1 MSEPEK
7 SVRLVD
13 RRSVALP
20 DVKRLL
26 PLGWLVRVLD
36 VKASTDIQ
44 NHKVYPGAELVV
56 FGYQY
61 DNGRPRVDFAPLD
74 VMTRFPD
81 DVWEHPNPLMSPIAE
96 WEMDDYRP
104 DRSRKVRA
112 IDAPFLCA
120 PDLSDA
126 LRVQCI
132 KKLPVKR
139 NRKPDMLF
147 LLGLCGI
154 KSSYGDGI
162 LTVQSTNLA
171 EYCVTVVNSRTQQKE
186 SCSVLM
192 DMYDIA
198 LHARRTQNEA
208 IIPDAPPGFKMNV
221 NRRGIYELHS

>member
-126 LRVQCI
+126 LRVQ
-132 KKLPVKR
+132 
-139 NRKPDMLF
+139 
-147 LLGLCGI
+147 
-154 KSSYGDGI
+154 
-162 LTVQSTNLA
+162 STNLA